1 MAKIVLWHWT
11 QVDMFFVTPDI
22 PDVVFTV
29 AIVFLIAVGAF
40 GIVANLSIFGLFF
53 MTPAVS

>member
-1 MAKIVLWHWT
+1 
-11 QVDMFFVTPDI
+11 MFFVTPDI